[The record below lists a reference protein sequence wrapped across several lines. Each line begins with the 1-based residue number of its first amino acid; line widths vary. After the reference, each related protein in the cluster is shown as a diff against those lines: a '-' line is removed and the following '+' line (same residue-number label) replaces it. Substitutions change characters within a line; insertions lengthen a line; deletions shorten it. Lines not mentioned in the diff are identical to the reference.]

1 MKKQTFVQFNLFEFL
16 KFCTSQPK
24 QFINFNIKV
33 QNKVLK
39 CTIEFQAKNTPINQ

>member
-24 QFINFNIKV
+24 QFINIKV
-33 QNKVLK
+33 QNKVLRR
-39 CTIEFQAKNTPINQ
+39 TIEFQAKNTPINQ